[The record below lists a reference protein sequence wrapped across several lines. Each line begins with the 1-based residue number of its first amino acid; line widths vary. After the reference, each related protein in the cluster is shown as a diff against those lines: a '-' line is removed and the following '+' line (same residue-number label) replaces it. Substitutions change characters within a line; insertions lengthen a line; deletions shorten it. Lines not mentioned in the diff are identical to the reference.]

1 MTYAFIDLNARLS
14 LLIVVFNL
22 IKYMQ
27 YSRHVYIFTFS
38 CLYIFKGWE
47 KGEHHHHH
55 HHPDNLENRNL
66 CAILMNI

>member
-14 LLIVVFNL
+14 LLIVVFIL

-47 KGEHHHHH
+47 KGEHHY

>member
-14 LLIVVFNL
+14 ILIVVFNL
-22 IKYMQ
+22 FKYMQ
-27 YSRHVYIFTFS
+27 YSRHINIFTFS

-55 HHPDNLENRNL
+55 HPDNLENRNS